1 MTEEQL
7 KEVNLSQ
14 RYLLSKE
21 RKILEEYVGKPIENV
36 PEEYREKI
44 ARLREFGLGK
54 KEKTLYEQVIE
65 FLENHNGKLMRSTIS
80 ADGKRL
86 RNNEM
91 TEDQKLEQSLYQRWA
106 RSEERKVLEEYVGQP
121 IENVPEEH
129 REKIARLREYGLGTI
144 KGKLSQAKQQ
154 RDEAKTRNSQA
165 KELEQ
170 EVTEQLKKRG
180 QTHDEQ

>member
-7 KEVNLSQ
+7 REVNLNQ
-14 RYLLSKE
+14 RYYLSEE
-21 RKILEEYVGKPIENV
+21 RKILEEYAGQPIENV

-80 ADGKRL
+80 AAGKRL

-106 RSEERKVLEEYVGQP
+106 RSEDRKILEAYAGQP
-121 IENVPEEH
+121 IEDVPEEY
-129 REKIARLREYGLGTI
+129 REKIARLREFGLGTI
-144 KGKLSQAKQQ
+144 KSKLSQAKQQ
-154 RDEAKTRNSQA
+154 RDEAESRNNQA
-165 KELEQ
+165 KKLEQ
-170 EVTEQLKKRG
+170 EVSKELKKRG
-180 QTHDEQ
+180 QTHEE